1 MPLPAFTAEGLLPA
15 FDFPVTLDELR
26 ASYLVTGDG
35 VDSPTWDSAWRAR
48 LANNEIRDDP
58 Q

>member
-1 MPLPAFTAEGLLPA
+1 MSLPAFTAEGLLPA

-26 ASYLVTGDG
+26 ASFLVTGEG
-35 VDSPTWDSAWRAR
+35 VNSPTWDSAWRAPER
-48 LANNEIRDDP
+48 RDDS